1 MTVALRSPTKV
12 SALIPVDNA
21 PADAV
26 LKSDFAKYTYGMR
39 KIVEAGVTNA
49 KEADQILQEYEDVCV
64 PITHGFP
71 WRPLLYLHFLKT
83 ERMGKS

>member
-1 MTVALRSPTKV
+1 MTLALRSPAKV
-12 SALIPVDNA
+12 SALIPIDNA
-21 PADAV
+21 PTDAV

-64 PITHGFP
+64 PFTHGFP
-71 WRPLLYLHFLKT
+71 WKRLPYLHFLKT
-83 ERMGKS
+83 ETRGKS